1 MVEYPF
7 FAEEELISLVGSGTR
22 SKAKKGI
29 QRLVAA
35 GLLHWER
42 NCISTDTPRAEAALA
57 DSDDYLD
64 ALALIVNNNRKIPVL
79 PCAVSSFF

>member
-7 FAEEELISLVGSGTR
+7 FAEDELISLVGSGT
-22 SKAKKGI
+22 KTKVKKGI